1 MGFRHLMLLAL
12 AGLAGESAACADWLE
27 KKPASAGQLLAEASG
42 VFVARIGKLQEQ
54 RQGDDPFA
62 PPARV
67 VAHFDV
73 LEVWKGDPPV
83 GGQLEWSLT
92 SCDIPVLPGGI
103 YAFHIAPGTDTGSPF
118 RPARGT
124 RRLSP
129 ANLGELDAQKSALM
143 GH

>member
-1 MGFRHLMLLAL
+1 MGFRHLVLLAL

-27 KKPASAGQLLAEASG
+27 QGPPRAGQLLAEASG

-83 GGQLEWSLT
+83 GRQLEWSLT
-92 SCDIPVLPGGI
+92 SCDIPVLPGGNLCVLRSSGNR
-103 YAFHIAPGTDTGSPF
+103 YRFTLPPRKGDPTSVARQPG
-118 RPARGT
+118 
-124 RRLSP
+124 
-129 ANLGELDAQKSALM
+129 
-143 GH
+143 